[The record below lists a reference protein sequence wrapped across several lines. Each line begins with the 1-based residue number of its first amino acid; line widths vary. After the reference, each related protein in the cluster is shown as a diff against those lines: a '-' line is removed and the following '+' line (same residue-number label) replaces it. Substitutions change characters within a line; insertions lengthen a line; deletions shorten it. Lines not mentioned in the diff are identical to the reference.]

1 MRSHTVIFGDTE
13 TTGLE
18 AGSDLILEVGFMAV
32 SVPEFVEIESWSTA
46 IATPGCLEKLATND
60 FVQKM
65 HEESGLA
72 AELRAM
78 IAGERPI
85 VTPRQAL
92 VESLAF
98 INRHLPNVELDEKGR
113 PELLLCGANPDF
125 DRRFLLSWMPDVA
138 KKFHYRSFDVNTLFY
153 LRRWLLG
160 GPREKLG
167 TQHRTIADCQQSLAG
182 VREFIADFGAATQA
196 ALIEA
201 GLVVAAPEKKA

>member
-1 MRSHTVIFGDTE
+1 MSHTVIFGDTE

-46 IATPGCLEKLATND
+46 IATPGCLEKLASND

-72 AELRAM
+72 GELRAM
-78 IAGERPI
+78 MTGERPA

-98 INRHLPNVELDEKGR
+98 INRHLPNVELDDKGR

-167 TQHRTIADCQQSLAG
+167 TQHRTIADCQQSLQG
-182 VREFIADFGAATQA
+182 VRDFIQDFGAATQA